1 MLLSFTVENYR
12 SFAHETTLDMQSP
25 KFQTLRPRE
34 NESWNDLVLKR
45 AAIFGA
51 NASGKTN
58 IIKPLGILRKAIT
71 SSIRNED
78 LVKSLYN
85 PHKLYKDDPTTFITE
100 YEYKGIRYRWTLV
113 LDKAGIVEESLYAN
127 AKRIWRPI
135 FDRERDTIVFGKG
148 AQIPIAAQENINQFL
163 KPTALCFS
171 AWLTIKNPGRFIGA
185 VYWWKKKVRPPIHV
199 SDPDRK
205 ARHYWVM
212 KLASQNIN
220 WLKLLKLMMTAADVG
235 ITDVSVK
242 KKEALPKSFREFLE
256 KKQAEIS
263 GNPPQDISFAKYLQQ
278 YIELHHEGE
287 SDDFILKDEYLQQ
300 YFEFHHKGESDDF
313 ILKIEDESLG
323 TQVWIDSIF
332 PALHALY
339 HGALLIV
346 DELDSSL
353 HPTLLRE
360 FIHYFQDEEI
370 NTKGA
375 QLIFTTHDL
384 TLLGNHPTEALDR
397 NEVWFVEKQQ
407 SISELIAL
415 SEYSPRDN
423 HNIEKRYLQGVFGAV
438 PITSSRGIAEALDA
452 LRAAT
457 TETEA

>member
-1 MLLSFTVENYR
+1 M
-12 SFAHETTLDMQSP
+12 
-25 KFQTLRPRE
+25 
-34 NESWNDLVLKR
+34 
-45 AAIFGA
+45 
-51 NASGKTN
+51 
-58 IIKPLGILRKAIT
+58 GILRNAIA

-100 YEYKGIRYRWTLV
+100 YEYEDVRYRWTLV

-127 AKRIWRPI
+127 AKRIWQLI
-135 FDRERDTIVFGKG
+135 FERERDTIIFGKV

-171 AWLTIKNPGRFIGA
+171 AWRTIKNPGRFIGA
-185 VYWWKKKVRPPIHV
+185 VYWWRNKIRPPIHV
-199 SDPDRK
+199 SDSDRE
-205 ARHYWVM
+205 ARHSWVM
-212 KLASQNIN
+212 KLASKNLN
-220 WLKLLKLMMTAADVG
+220 WLELLKHMMTAADVG

-242 KKEALPKSFREFLE
+242 EEALTERLREILMDLE
-256 KKQAEIS
+256 IAQTEIS
-263 GNPPQDISFAKYLQQ
+263 GNTTLGRFLDEYRQR
-278 YIELHHEGE
+278 YIEFHHEGE
-287 SDDFILKDEYLQQ
+287 SDGFVLKE
-300 YFEFHHKGESDDF
+300 
-313 ILKIEDESLG
+313 EDESRG

-332 PALHALY
+332 PALYALY

-370 NTKGA
+370 NTQGA

-452 LRAAT
+452 LRAVK

>member
-58 IIKPLGILRKAIT
+58 IIKPLGMLRNAIA
-71 SSIRNED
+71 SSIRNEE
-78 LVKSLYN
+78 LVKSLYD

-113 LDKAGIVEESLYAN
+113 LDKAGIVEESLQAN

-135 FDRERDTIVFGKG
+135 FDRKRDTIVFGKG
-148 AQIPIAAQENINQFL
+148 ARIPIAAQENINQFL

-171 AWLTIKNPGRFIGA
+171 AWSTIKNPGRFIGA
-185 VYWWKKKVRPPIHV
+185 VYWWKNKMRPPIHA

-205 ARHYWVM
+205 SRHYWVM

-220 WLKLLKLMMTAADVG
+220 WLKLLKLIMTAADVG

-242 KKEALPKSFREFLE
+242 KEEALSESLREFLIHLE
-256 KKQAEIS
+256 KTQAKIS
-263 GNPPQDISFAKYLQQ
+263 GNQPQGMSVAEYLQQ
-278 YIELHHEGE
+278 YIEFHHEGE
-287 SDDFILKDEYLQQ
+287 SDGFILKE
-300 YFEFHHKGESDDF
+300 
-313 ILKIEDESLG
+313 EDESRG

-332 PALHALY
+332 PALYALY

-370 NTKGA
+370 NTQGA

-407 SISELIAL
+407 SISELTAL

-438 PITSSRGIAEALDA
+438 PITSPRGIAEALDG

-457 TETEA
+457 TETKA

>member
-58 IIKPLGILRKAIT
+58 IIKPLGILRNAIA

-100 YEYKGIRYRWTLV
+100 YEYEDVRYRWTLV
-113 LDKAGIVEESLYAN
+113 LDKTGIVEESLYAN

-135 FDRERDTIVFGKG
+135 FERERDTIVFGKG
-148 AQIPIAAQENINQFL
+148 TQIPNAAQENINQFL

-171 AWLTIKNPGRFIGA
+171 AWRTIKNPGRFIGA
-185 VYWWKKKVRPPIHV
+185 VYWWKDKMLPPIHV
-199 SDPDRK
+199 SDPDREV
-205 ARHYWVM
+205 RHFWVM
-212 KLASQNIN
+212 ELASKYIN
-220 WLKLLKLMMTAADVG
+220 WLKLLKLMMTTADVG
-235 ITDVSVK
+235 ITDISVK
-242 KKEALPKSFREFLE
+242 EEALPE
-256 KKQAEIS
+256 KLRQFHILINPEKTQVEIS
-263 GNPPQDISFAKYLQQ
+263 DTPPHGAPFDEYLQ
-278 YIELHHEGE
+278 YIEFHHEGE
-287 SDDFILKDEYLQQ
+287 SDGFILKE
-300 YFEFHHKGESDDF
+300 
-313 ILKIEDESLG
+313 EDESRG
-323 TQVWIDSIF
+323 TRVWIDSIV
-332 PALHALY
+332 PALYALY

-370 NTKGA
+370 NTQGA

-397 NEVWFVEKQQ
+397 NEVWFAEKQQ

-415 SEYSPRDN
+415 SEFSPRDN

-438 PITSSRGIAEALDA
+438 PIISSRGIAEALDA

>member
-34 NESWNDLVLKR
+34 NESWNGLVLKR

-58 IIKPLGILRKAIT
+58 IIKPLGILRRAII
-71 SSIRNED
+71 SSIRNEN
-78 LVKSLYN
+78 LVKDLYD

-100 YEYKGIRYRWTLV
+100 YEYKDIRYRWTLV

-135 FDRERDTIVFGKG
+135 FERERDTIIFGKG

-171 AWLTIKNPGRFIGA
+171 AWRTIKNPGRFIGA
-185 VYWWKKKVRPPIHV
+185 VYWWRNKIRPPIHV
-199 SDPDRK
+199 SDSDRE
-205 ARHYWVM
+205 ARHSWVM
-212 KLASQNIN
+212 KLASKNLN
-220 WLKLLKLMMTAADVG
+220 WLELLKHMMTAADVG

-242 KKEALPKSFREFLE
+242 EEALPERLREILMDLE
-256 KKQAEIS
+256 KAQTEIS
-263 GNPPQDISFAKYLQQ
+263 GNTPQGRFLDEYRQR
-278 YIELHHEGE
+278 YIEFHHEGE
-287 SDDFILKDEYLQQ
+287 SDGFVLKE
-300 YFEFHHKGESDDF
+300 
-313 ILKIEDESLG
+313 EDESRG

-332 PALHALY
+332 PALYALY

-370 NTKGA
+370 NTQGA

-407 SISELIAL
+407 SISKLIAL
-415 SEYSPRDN
+415 SEFSSRDN

-452 LRAAT
+452 LRSAI
-457 TETEA
+457 TETKA

>member
-1 MLLSFTVENYR
+1 MGMLLSFTVENYR

-58 IIKPLGILRKAIT
+58 IIKPLGMLRNAIA

-78 LVKSLYN
+78 LVKDLYD
-85 PHKLYKDDPTTFITE
+85 PHKFYKDDPTTFITE
-100 YEYKGIRYRWTLV
+100 YEYEDVRYRWTLV

-127 AKRIWRPI
+127 AKRIWQLI
-135 FDRERDTIVFGKG
+135 FERERDTIVFGKG
-148 AQIPIAAQENINQFL
+148 AQISIAAQENINQFL
-163 KPTALCFS
+163 KPTTLCFS
-171 AWLTIKNPGRFIGA
+171 AWSTIKNPGRFIGA
-185 VYWWKKKVRPPIHV
+185 VYWWKDKMLPPINV
-199 SDPDRK
+199 SDSNRA

-212 KLASQNIN
+212 KLTSQNIN
-220 WLKLLKLMMTAADVG
+220 WLNLLKLIMTAADVG

-242 KKEALPKSFREFLE
+242 KEETLPESFREFLINLE
-256 KKQAEIS
+256 KTQTEVS
-263 GNPPQDISFAKYLQQ
+263 GNQPQGMSFAEYLQQ
-278 YIELHHEGE
+278 YIEFHHEGE
-287 SDDFILKDEYLQQ
+287 SDGFVLKE
-300 YFEFHHKGESDDF
+300 
-313 ILKIEDESLG
+313 EDESRG
-323 TQVWIDSIF
+323 TRVWIDSIF
-332 PALHALY
+332 PALYALC
-339 HGALLIV
+339 HGELLII

-360 FIHYFQDEEI
+360 FIHYFQDEDI
-370 NTKGA
+370 NTQGA

-415 SEYSPRDN
+415 SEFSSRDN

-438 PITSSRGIAEALDA
+438 PITSSRGIAKALDA

-457 TETEA
+457 TKTEA

>member
-1 MLLSFTVENYR
+1 MLLSFTIENYR
-12 SFAHETTLDMQSP
+12 SFAHEATLDMQSP
-25 KFQTLRPRE
+25 KFQTLRPHE
-34 NESWNDLVLKR
+34 DESWNDLVLKR

-58 IIKPLGILRKAIT
+58 IIKPLEILRNAIT

-100 YEYKGIRYRWTLV
+100 YEYEDVRYRWTLV
-113 LDKAGIVEESLYAN
+113 LDKTGIVEESLYAN
-127 AKRIWRPI
+127 AKRIWQLI

-148 AQIPIAAQENINQFL
+148 ARIPNAAQENINQFL

-171 AWLTIKNPGRFIGA
+171 AWSTIKNPGRFIGA
-185 VYWWKKKVRPPIHV
+185 VYWWKDKMLPPIHI
-199 SDPDRK
+199 SDPHRK
-205 ARHYWVM
+205 ARHSWVM
-212 KLASQNIN
+212 ELASKNIN
-220 WLKLLKLMMTAADVG
+220 WLKLLKHMMTVADVG

-242 KKEALPKSFREFLE
+242 EEALPEILREALIDLE
-256 KKQAEIS
+256 KTQAEIS
-263 GNPPQDISFAKYLQQ
+263 GNTPQGRFLDIYRRR
-278 YIELHHEGE
+278 YIEFHHEGE
-287 SDDFILKDEYLQQ
+287 SDGFVLKE
-300 YFEFHHKGESDDF
+300 
-313 ILKIEDESLG
+313 EDESRG
-323 TQVWIDSIF
+323 TQVWIDRIV
-332 PALHALY
+332 PALYALY

-415 SEYSPRDN
+415 SEFSSRDN

-438 PITSSRGIAEALDA
+438 PITSSQGIAEALDA
-452 LRAAT
+452 LRSAI
-457 TETEA
+457 TETKA

>member
-1 MLLSFTVENYR
+1 MGVLLSFTVENYR
-12 SFAHETTLDMQSP
+12 SFAHDTTLDMQSP

-58 IIKPLGILRKAIT
+58 IIKPLGILRNAIA

-100 YEYKGIRYRWTLV
+100 YEYEDVRYRWTLA
-113 LDKAGIVEESLYAN
+113 LDKTGIVEESLYAN
-127 AKRIWRPI
+127 AKRIWQLI
-135 FDRERDTIVFGKG
+135 FEREHDTIVFGSG
-148 AQIPIAAQENINQFL
+148 AQIPNAAQENINQFL

-171 AWLTIKNPGRFIGA
+171 AWRTIKNPGRFIGA
-185 VYWWKKKVRPPIHV
+185 VYWWKDKMLPPIHV
-199 SDPDRK
+199 SDPDRE
-205 ARHYWVM
+205 ARHFWVM
-212 KLASQNIN
+212 ELASKNIN
-220 WLKLLKLMMTAADVG
+220 WLKLLKLMMTTADVG
-235 ITDVSVK
+235 ITDISVK
-242 KKEALPKSFREFLE
+242 EEALPE
-256 KKQAEIS
+256 KLRQFHILINPEKTQVEIS
-263 GNPPQDISFAKYLQQ
+263 DTPPRGAPFDEYLQ
-278 YIELHHEGE
+278 YIEFHHEGE
-287 SDDFILKDEYLQQ
+287 SDGFILKE
-300 YFEFHHKGESDDF
+300 
-313 ILKIEDESLG
+313 EDESRG

-332 PALHALY
+332 LALYALY

-346 DELDSSL
+346 DELDGSL

-370 NTKGA
+370 NAQGA

-384 TLLGNHPTEALDR
+384 TLLGNHPTEAIDR
-397 NEVWFVEKQQ
+397 NEVWFAEKQQ

-423 HNIEKRYLQGVFGAV
+423 HNIEKRYLQGVFGTI
-438 PITSSRGIAEALDA
+438 PITSPRGIAEALDA

>member
-12 SFAHETTLDMQSP
+12 SFANETTLDMQSP

-212 KLASQNIN
+212 RLASQNIN
-220 WLKLLKLMMTAADVG
+220 WLKLLKLIMAAADVG

-242 KKEALPKSFREFLE
+242 KEEGLPERLREFLIDLE
-256 KKQAEIS
+256 KTQTEVS
-263 GNPPQDISFAKYLQQ
+263 GNQPQGTSLAEYLQR
-278 YIELHHEGE
+278 YIEFHHEGD
-287 SDDFILKDEYLQQ
+287 SDGFVLKE
-300 YFEFHHKGESDDF
+300 
-313 ILKIEDESLG
+313 EDESRG
-323 TQVWIDSIF
+323 TQVWIDSIV
-332 PALHALY
+332 PALYALY

-353 HPTLLRE
+353 HPALLRE

>member
-1 MLLSFTVENYR
+1 MLLSFMVENYR
-12 SFAHETTLDMQSP
+12 SFAHKTTLDMQSP

-58 IIKPLGILRKAIT
+58 IIKPLGMLRNAIA
-71 SSIRNED
+71 SSIRNEE
-78 LVKSLYN
+78 LVKSLYD

-113 LDKAGIVEESLYAN
+113 LDKTGIVEESLQAN

-135 FDRERDTIVFGKG
+135 FDRKRDTIVFGKG
-148 AQIPIAAQENINQFL
+148 ARIPIAAQENINQFL

-171 AWLTIKNPGRFIGA
+171 AWSTIKNPGRFIGA
-185 VYWWKKKVRPPIHV
+185 VYWWKNKMRPPIHA

-205 ARHYWVM
+205 SRHYWVM

-220 WLKLLKLMMTAADVG
+220 WLKLLKLIMTAADVG

-242 KKEALPKSFREFLE
+242 KEEALPESFREFLIYLE
-256 KKQAEIS
+256 KTQVEIS
-263 GNPPQDISFAKYLQQ
+263 GNPPQGTSFDEYLP
-278 YIELHHEGE
+278 YIEFHHEGE
-287 SDDFILKDEYLQQ
+287 SDGFVLKE
-300 YFEFHHKGESDDF
+300 
-313 ILKIEDESLG
+313 EDESRG
-323 TQVWIDSIF
+323 TQVWIDNIF
-332 PALHALY
+332 LALYALY

-370 NTKGA
+370 NTQGA
-375 QLIFTTHDL
+375 QLIFTTYDL

>member
-25 KFQTLRPRE
+25 KFQTLRPRT

-58 IIKPLGILRKAIT
+58 IIKPLGMLRNAIA

-85 PHKLYKDDPTTFITE
+85 PHKLHKDDPTTFITE
-100 YEYKGIRYRWTLV
+100 YEYEDVRYRWTLV
-113 LDKAGIVEESLYAN
+113 LDKAGIVEESLQAN
-127 AKRIWRPI
+127 AKRIWQLI
-135 FDRERDTIVFGKG
+135 FERERDTIVFGSG

-185 VYWWKKKVRPPIHV
+185 VYWWKDKMLPPIHV
-199 SDPDRK
+199 SDPDRE
-205 ARHYWVM
+205 ARHSWVM
-212 KLASQNIN
+212 ELASKNIN
-220 WLKLLKLMMTAADVG
+220 WLKLLKLMMTTADVG

-242 KKEALPKSFREFLE
+242 EETLPE
-256 KKQAEIS
+256 KLRQFHILINPEKTQVEIS
-263 GNPPQDISFAKYLQQ
+263 DTPPQGASFDEYLS
-278 YIELHHEGE
+278 YIEFQHEGE
-287 SDDFILKDEYLQQ
+287 SDGFILKE
-300 YFEFHHKGESDDF
+300 
-313 ILKIEDESLG
+313 EDESLG

-332 PALHALY
+332 PALYALY

-353 HPTLLRE
+353 HPALLRE

-370 NTKGA
+370 NTQGA

-415 SEYSPRDN
+415 SEFSSRDN

>member
-1 MLLSFTVENYR
+1 MLLSFTIENYR

-58 IIKPLGILRKAIT
+58 IIKPLGILRNAIA

-100 YEYKGIRYRWTLV
+100 YEYEDVRYRWTLV
-113 LDKAGIVEESLYAN
+113 LDKTGIVEESLYAN
-127 AKRIWRPI
+127 AKRIWQLI
-135 FDRERDTIVFGKG
+135 FERERDTIVFGSG
-148 AQIPIAAQENINQFL
+148 AQIPNAAQENINQFL

-185 VYWWKKKVRPPIHV
+185 VYWWKDKILPLIHV
-199 SDPDRK
+199 SDPDRE
-205 ARHYWVM
+205 ARHSWVM
-212 KLASQNIN
+212 ELASKNIN
-220 WLKLLKLMMTAADVG
+220 WLKLLKLMMTTADVG
-235 ITDVSVK
+235 ITDISVK
-242 KKEALPKSFREFLE
+242 EETLPE
-256 KKQAEIS
+256 KLRQFHILINPEKTQVEIS
-263 GNPPQDISFAKYLQQ
+263 DTPPQGASFDEYLP
-278 YIELHHEGE
+278 YIEFHHEGD
-287 SDDFILKDEYLQQ
+287 SDGFVLKE
-300 YFEFHHKGESDDF
+300 
-313 ILKIEDESLG
+313 EDESRG
-323 TQVWIDSIF
+323 TQVWIDSIV
-332 PALHALY
+332 PALYALY

-415 SEYSPRDN
+415 SEYSSRDN

-452 LRAAT
+452 LRAAK

>member
-1 MLLSFTVENYR
+1 MGMLLSFTVENYR

-85 PHKLYKDDPTTFITE
+85 PHKLYKDDPATFITE
-100 YEYKGIRYRWTLV
+100 YEYEDVRYRWALV
-113 LDKAGIVEESLYAN
+113 LDKTGIVEESLYAN
-127 AKRIWRPI
+127 AKRIWQLI

-148 AQIPIAAQENINQFL
+148 ARIPNAAQENINQFL

-171 AWLTIKNPGRFIGA
+171 AWSTIKNAGRFIGA
-185 VYWWKKKVRPPIHV
+185 VDWWKDKILPSIHI
-199 SDPDRK
+199 SDPDRR
-205 ARHYWVM
+205 ARHSWVM
-212 KLASQNIN
+212 ELASKNIN
-220 WLKLLKLMMTAADVG
+220 WLTLLKHMMTAADVG

-242 KKEALPKSFREFLE
+242 EEALPERLRETLIDLE
-256 KKQAEIS
+256 KTQTEIS
-263 GNPPQDISFAKYLQQ
+263 GNQPQGRFLDKYRQR
-278 YIELHHEGE
+278 YIEFHHEGD
-287 SDDFILKDEYLQQ
+287 SDSFILK
-300 YFEFHHKGESDDF
+300 K
-313 ILKIEDESLG
+313 EDESRG
-323 TQVWIDSIF
+323 TQVWIDTIF
-332 PALHALY
+332 PALYALY

-370 NTKGA
+370 NTQGA

-415 SEYSPRDN
+415 SEFSSRDN

>member
-1 MLLSFTVENYR
+1 MLLSFTIENYR
-12 SFAHETTLDMQSP
+12 SFAHEATLDMQSP
-25 KFQTLRPRE
+25 KFQTLRPHE
-34 NESWNDLVLKR
+34 DESWNDLVLKR

-58 IIKPLGILRKAIT
+58 IIKPLEILRNAIT

-100 YEYKGIRYRWTLV
+100 YEYEDVRYRWTLV
-113 LDKAGIVEESLYAN
+113 LDKTGIVEESLYAN
-127 AKRIWRPI
+127 AKRIWQLI

-148 AQIPIAAQENINQFL
+148 ARIPNAAQENINQFL

-171 AWLTIKNPGRFIGA
+171 AWSTIKNAGRFIGA
-185 VYWWKKKVRPPIHV
+185 VYWWKDKMLPPIHI
-199 SDPDRK
+199 SDPHRK
-205 ARHYWVM
+205 ARHSWVM
-212 KLASQNIN
+212 ELASKNIN
-220 WLKLLKLMMTAADVG
+220 WLKLLKHMMTVADVG

-242 KKEALPKSFREFLE
+242 EEALPEILREALIDLE
-256 KKQAEIS
+256 KTQAEIS
-263 GNPPQDISFAKYLQQ
+263 GNTPQGRFLDIYRRR
-278 YIELHHEGE
+278 YIEFHHEGE
-287 SDDFILKDEYLQQ
+287 SDGFVLKE
-300 YFEFHHKGESDDF
+300 
-313 ILKIEDESLG
+313 EDESRG
-323 TQVWIDSIF
+323 TQVWIDRIV
-332 PALHALY
+332 PALYALY

-415 SEYSPRDN
+415 SEFSSRDN

-452 LRAAT
+452 LRAVK

>member
-12 SFAHETTLDMQSP
+12 SFAYETTLDMQSP

-58 IIKPLGILRKAIT
+58 IIKPLEILRNAIT

-100 YEYKGIRYRWTLV
+100 YEYEDVRYRWTLV

-127 AKRIWRPI
+127 AKRIWQLI
-135 FDRERDTIVFGKG
+135 FERERDTIVFGSG
-148 AQIPIAAQENINQFL
+148 AQIPNAAQENINQFL

-171 AWLTIKNPGRFIGA
+171 AWSTIKNAGRFIGA
-185 VYWWKKKVRPPIHV
+185 VYWWKDKVLPPIHV
-199 SDPDRK
+199 SDSDRE
-205 ARHYWVM
+205 ARHSWVM
-212 KLASQNIN
+212 KLASKNLN
-220 WLKLLKLMMTAADVG
+220 WLELLKHMMTAADVG

-242 KKEALPKSFREFLE
+242 EEALTERLREILMDLE
-256 KKQAEIS
+256 IAQTEIS
-263 GNPPQDISFAKYLQQ
+263 GNTTLGRFLDEYRQR
-278 YIELHHEGE
+278 YIEFHHEGE
-287 SDDFILKDEYLQQ
+287 SDGFVLKE
-300 YFEFHHKGESDDF
+300 
-313 ILKIEDESLG
+313 EDESRG

-332 PALHALY
+332 PALYALY

-370 NTKGA
+370 NTQGA

-452 LRAAT
+452 LRAVK

>member
-25 KFQTLRPRE
+25 KFQTLRPRA

-58 IIKPLGILRKAIT
+58 IIKPLGMLRNAIA

-100 YEYKGIRYRWTLV
+100 YEYEDVRYRWTLV
-113 LDKAGIVEESLYAN
+113 LDKTGIVEESLQAN
-127 AKRIWRPI
+127 AKRIWQFI

-148 AQIPIAAQENINQFL
+148 ARIPIAAQENINQFL

-171 AWLTIKNPGRFIGA
+171 AWLTIKNAGRFIGA
-185 VYWWKKKVRPPIHV
+185 VYWWKDKMLPPIHV
-199 SDPDRK
+199 SDPDRET
-205 ARHYWVM
+205 RHSWVM
-212 KLASQNIN
+212 ELASKNIN
-220 WLKLLKLMMTAADVG
+220 WLKLLKLMMTTADVG

-242 KKEALPKSFREFLE
+242 EETLPE
-256 KKQAEIS
+256 KLRQFHILINPEKTQVEIS
-263 GNPPQDISFAKYLQQ
+263 DTPPQGAPF
-278 YIELHHEGE
+278 
-287 SDDFILKDEYLQQ
+287 DEYLQ
-300 YFEFHHKGESDDF
+300 YIEFHHEGDSDGF
-313 ILKIEDESLG
+313 VLKKEDESRG
-323 TQVWIDSIF
+323 IQVWIDSIF
-332 PALHALY
+332 PALYALY

-438 PITSSRGIAEALDA
+438 PITSSRGIAEALDV